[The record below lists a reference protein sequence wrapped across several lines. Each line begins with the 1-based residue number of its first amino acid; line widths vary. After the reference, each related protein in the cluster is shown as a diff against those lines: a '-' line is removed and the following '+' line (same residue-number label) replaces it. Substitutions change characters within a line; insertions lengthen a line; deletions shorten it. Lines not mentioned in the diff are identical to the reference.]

1 MSHGNRPGSDPG
13 RINSWKEVLL
23 MRKLLALAATIV
35 AVVAVAPAAAEITPS
50 IDCVYKGADCAALAD

>member
-1 MSHGNRPGSDPG
+1 
-13 RINSWKEVLL
+13 